1 MNYNTIM
8 HDDMRNGEG
17 LRVVLFVSGCSHN
30 CKNCHNPQTHD
41 PCSGKKFDNDA
52 LNEIHKY
59 LDRDYTDGITL
70 SGGDPLFEDNLDT
83 IYNLVMHFREKY
95 PNKTIWL
102 YTGYTYEEIIKDPVR
117 YKIVSLCD
125 VLVEGRFVESLA
137 DVKYRWA
144 GSTNQRVIDMKKTI
158 SNGEICL
165 LS

>member
-8 HDDMRNGEG
+8 YDDMRNGEG
-17 LRVVLFVSGCSHN
+17 LRIVLFVSGCSHN

-41 PCSGKKFDNDA
+41 PCSGKEFDDNA
-52 LNEIHKY
+52 LNEIYKY
-59 LDRDYTDGITL
+59 LDRDYIDGITL
-70 SGGDPLFEDNLDT
+70 SGGDPLFEDNLGT
-83 IYNLVMHFREKY
+83 IYDLVMHIKEKY
-95 PNKTIWL
+95 PNKTIWI
-102 YTGYTYEEIIKDPVR
+102 YTGYTYEEIIKDAER

-137 DVKYRWA
+137 DVKYKWA